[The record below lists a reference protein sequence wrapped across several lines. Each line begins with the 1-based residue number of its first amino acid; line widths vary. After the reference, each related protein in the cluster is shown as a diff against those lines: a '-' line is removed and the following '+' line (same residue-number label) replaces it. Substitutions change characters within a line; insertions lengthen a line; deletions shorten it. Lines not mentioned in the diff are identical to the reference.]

1 MCYVGHMTVFKW
13 TAFVIGAV
21 TILLLLAALLF
32 RLVVNPAVMEE
43 IRANPNGD
51 EAREAM
57 ILTYDDRT
65 LPVNYLREGN
75 QVFMGV
81 DGPWW
86 RSFQGDG
93 KPVTMVIK
101 GETLTGHGI
110 VVLDDDDYVE
120 EVFSRLRPTAPEWLP
135 LWLNGRLV
143 VITLSEA
150 G

>member
-13 TAFVIGAV
+13 TGIVVGALA
-21 TILLLLAALLF
+21 ILLTLATLFF
-32 RLVVNPAVMEE
+32 RLVINPAVMEE
-43 IRANPNGD
+43 IRTNPTGD

-75 QVFMGV
+75 LVFMGV

-93 KPVTMVIK
+93 KALTMVIK
-101 GETLTGHGI
+101 GETLTGHGV
-110 VVLDDDDYVE
+110 VVLDDDRYVE
-120 EVFSRLRPTAPEWLP
+120 DVFSRLRPTAPDWLP

-150 G
+150 C